1 MDMVLR
7 RLFRGNRSRNG
18 RPDDLAMCSADLVRA
33 QQHRQG
39 LCPREGVMSLLF
51 PLKFNAAVASIGIN
65 PNAFPKEL
73 RRKVQDFAI
82 GHRLTPEEG
91 ALILMSQLG
100 IGAPIEEL
108 ERAMMVWRYERKVNF
123 HNEHVRNAL
132 DQMGYDTS

>member
-1 MDMVLR
+1 
-7 RLFRGNRSRNG
+7 
-18 RPDDLAMCSADLVRA
+18 
-33 QQHRQG
+33 
-39 LCPREGVMSLLF
+39 MSLLF

-82 GHRLTPEEG
+82 GQRLTPEEG
-91 ALILMSQLG
+91 ALILISQLG

-132 DQMGYDTS
+132 DQMGYDTSRFQEPE